1 MDFVRIGTLVEHRTW
16 GRGKVLALSGQNV
29 QAYFPALASDANG
42 PFRLVREVVL
52 TIAATQ
58 SDPVLDQING
68 VPKPKKPKKP
78 KETDGAKSA
87 TARADGAHAGANR
100 RKRLSHDLEKAI
112 HWFEQEYPGG
122 FSNEVLVRNE
132 IKDKR
137 DAHQLFIDTLA
148 EGRGRTLL
156 DTGRAAEAGTILD
169 TLYRAT
175 KIPSRFEVNAS
186 HDGLKVPEA
195 GAKLLDALLGFID
208 APGPDTFHRLTV
220 AVAALPVPAEG
231 SRVLTWPN
239 VTVLP
244 FLADPTR
251 FMVSKPEIF
260 RQIAARMD
268 VELSSSTMVKWD
280 SYARVLDVSRQLQT
294 RLAPLG
300 ATDFIDV
307 QTFVWVTRQLN

>member
-29 QAYFPALASDANG
+29 QAYFPSLTTDTDG

-58 SDPVLDQING
+58 TDPVLDLITG
-68 VPKPKKPKKP
+68 LPKPKKPKK
-78 KETDGAKSA
+78 AKAAEEEAHGGPSSGSA
-87 TARADGAHAGANR
+87 VTARP
-100 RKRLSHDLEKAI
+100 RKRLAHDLERAI

-122 FSNEVLVRNE
+122 FSNEVLVRTE

-137 DAHQLFIDTLA
+137 DAHQLFVDSLA

-156 DTGRAAEAGTILD
+156 ESGRSAEAGILLD

-175 KIPSRFEVNAS
+175 RIPSRFEINAS

-195 GAKLLDALLGFID
+195 GAKLLDALLGFLD
-208 APGPDTFHRLTV
+208 SAGPATFQRLAD
-220 AVAALPVPAEG
+220 AVASLPVPAEG

-239 VTVLP
+239 VTILP
-244 FLADPTR
+244 FLADPSR

-260 RQIAARMD
+260 RQIGARMD
-268 VELSSSTMVKWD
+268 ADLSSSTTVKWD
-280 SYARVLDVSRQLQT
+280 SYARVLELSKRLQE

-307 QTFVWVTRQLN
+307 QTFVWVTRQLS